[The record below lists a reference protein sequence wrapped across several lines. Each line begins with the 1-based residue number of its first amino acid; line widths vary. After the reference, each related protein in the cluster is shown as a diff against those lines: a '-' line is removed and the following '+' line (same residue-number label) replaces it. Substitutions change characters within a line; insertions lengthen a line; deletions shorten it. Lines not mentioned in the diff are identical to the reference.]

1 MKEQSVIRADIVV
14 QENGCTVHNAKC
26 YAYMNQSELE
36 AVEDKVT
43 VVVAVSDDQLVVKL
57 VDAGRV

>member
-1 MKEQSVIRADIVV
+1 MRADIVV

-26 YAYMNQSELE
+26 YAYMNRSELE
-36 AVEDKVT
+36 AVEDKVA
-43 VVVAVSDDQLVVKL
+43 VIVAVSDDQLVVKL